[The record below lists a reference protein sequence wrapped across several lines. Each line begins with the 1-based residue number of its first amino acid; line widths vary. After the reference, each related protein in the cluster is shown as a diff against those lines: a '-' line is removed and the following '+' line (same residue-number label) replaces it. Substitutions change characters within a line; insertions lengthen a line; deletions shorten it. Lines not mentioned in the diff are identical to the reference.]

1 MSNSN
6 LKKAKAEHKKLKKYG
21 VNEIGWYEDRGE
33 VAEWHSHE
41 NWNAKNS
48 QKHHDALNATES

>member
-1 MSNSN
+1 MFAEWWNATV

-33 VAEWHSHE
+33 VAE
-41 NWNAKNS
+41 
-48 QKHHDALNATES
+48 